1 MVLVRR
7 SRAGLWSC
15 LLQLLP
21 PVSPSAAC
29 VCGGK
34 QRRRSIR
41 SSSYSSCR
49 PHSLSPGRQERGR
62 ILIEAMERDKQQ
74 EEEGEAERILKNM
87 QSKEKSDLQIAT
99 SSNQYPKETL
109 RKRQNSTRSSAS
121 SDSSRSSRKSFKV
134 DYRLEEEVTKSITDK
149 DGKFVNPWPSW
160 EFPAFLKMMKW
171 LVLEK
176 NNSNVPSSKEELD
189 KKLPVVEPYFVRHP
203 ELAGKTRN
211 GLRVTW
217 LGHASVM
224 VEMDELT
231 FLTDPIFSQRASPTS
246 FIGAKR
252 FRGPPCT
259 VEQLPK
265 IDAVVISHNHYDH
278 LDYNTVLSLNQ
289 RFGTELR
296 WFVPLGLLNWMQSC
310 GCENVIELDWWEQNC
325 VPGHDDVTFVF
336 TPAQHWCRRAA
347 FDMNRVL
354 WGSWSVL
361 GPSNRFFFAGDTGYC
376 AAFEQIGKRFGPFDI
391 AAIPIGAYEPRWF
404 MKGQHVDPEEAVRIH
419 ADVRAK
425 KSVGIHWGTFALA
438 NEHYLDPPIKLSE
451 ALERYGLNPDDF
463 FVLNHGESRD
473 LNIDDNEPPE
483 ED

>member
-1 MVLVRR
+1 MVLVVRR
-7 SRAGLWSC
+7 SRTVLWSC

-29 VCGGK
+29 VCGRK
-34 QRRRSIR
+34 Q
-41 SSSYSSCR
+41 SSSSCSTSSKPR
-49 PHSLSPGRQERGR
+49 SLSPGRQERGR
-62 ILIEAMERDKQQ
+62 ILIEAMERDNQQQ
-74 EEEGEAERILKNM
+74 EEEGEAERILQYM
-87 QSKEKSDLQIAT
+87 EASEKSDLQIAN
-99 SSNQYPKETL
+99 SSNQYPKDTL
-109 RKRQNSTRSSAS
+109 QNARS
-121 SDSSRSSRKSFKV
+121 SDSSRSPRKSLKF
-134 DYRLEEEVTKSITDK
+134 DYRLDEEVTKSMK
-149 DGKFVNPWPSW
+149 EKNGKFVNPWPTWKS
-160 EFPAFLKMMKW
+160 PAFLNAVRWK
-171 LVLEK
+171 VTEE

-203 ELAGKTRN
+203 EFAGKTRN

-231 FLTDPIFSQRASPTS
+231 FLTDPIFSQRASPSS

-438 NEHYLDPPIKLSE
+438 NEVCTVQSSK
-451 ALERYGLNPDDF
+451 
-463 FVLNHGESRD
+463 
-473 LNIDDNEPPE
+473 
-483 ED
+483 